1 MDQTTS
7 LVLATFL
14 AVYVGMALGRWPGLK
29 IDRTG
34 IAVLG
39 AIVLYATG
47 IVSNAMVLEAIDF
60 PTLIV
65 LFGLMVL
72 SAQFAACGFY
82 DWCSARIAATH
93 ASPVAILGLTV
104 VVAGTMSAVLVNDV
118 VVFAMTPMLINGL
131 KRRGLDPRPYLI
143 ALAGAANAGSAATV
157 IGNPQNML
165 IGQVGR
171 LDFWGFVTAC
181 GPAAAL
187 ALLTVFGVVWLVW
200 RRKLSVSVTREDGIE
215 IPSVDRFGLGKGIA
229 ATAVL
234 LGLFSSRLP
243 HVSDVLIIT
252 AVLLISRRLATR
264 DVLGVVG

>member
-1 MDQTTS
+1 MGNTIS
-7 LVLATFL
+7 FVLVTFL

-34 IAVLG
+34 IAVQG

-47 IVSNAMVLEAIDF
+47 IVNNAMVLQAIDF

-93 ASPVAILGLTV
+93 ASPVAILALTV

-118 VVFAMTPMLINGL
+118 VVFAMTPMLITGL
-131 KRRGLDPRPYLI
+131 SRRGFDPRPYLI
-143 ALAGAANAGSAATV
+143 ALASAANAGSAATV
-157 IGNPQNML
+157 IGNPQNIL

-171 LDFWGFVTAC
+171 LDFWGFVAAC
-181 GPAAAL
+181 GPPALL
-187 ALLTVFGVVWLVW
+187 ALLTVFGVVWMVW
-200 RRKLSVSVTREDGIE
+200 RRKLSPSAEREYPIR
-215 IPSVDRFGLGKGIA
+215 IPPVERFGLGKGIA
-229 ATAVL
+229 ATAC
-234 LGLFSSRLP
+234 SWRCSPRDCRMSR
-243 HVSDVLIIT
+243 T
-252 AVLLISRRLATR
+252 C
-264 DVLGVVG
+264 